1 MIKTCEEYVINEIAE
16 FKKKNDSLA
25 ETLFLKYK
33 EIDEKS
39 ETIVSLE
46 EKVSKLE
53 NVIKFMLKESVLD
66 EDDKYI
72 YSPSSFVC
80 NDEDDKEA
88 FDILKSLMPEKEN
101 KNDK

>member
-1 MIKTCEEYVINEIAE
+1 MIKTCEEYVINEITE
-16 FKKKNDSLA
+16 LKKKNDSLA

-39 ETIVSLE
+39 AVIVSLE
-46 EKVSKLE
+46 EKISKLE

-72 YSPSSFVC
+72 YLHSSFVY
-80 NDEDDKEA
+80 NNEDDKEA
-88 FDILKSLMPEKEN
+88 FDILKSLMPEKGE
-101 KNDK
+101 

>member
-1 MIKTCEEYVINEIAE
+1 MIKTCEEYVINEITE

-66 EDDKYI
+66 EDDRYI
-72 YSPSSFVC
+72 YLHSFVY
-80 NDEDDKEA
+80 NNEDDKEA
-88 FDILKSLMPEKEN
+88 FDILKSLMPKKGE
-101 KNDK
+101 

>member
-1 MIKTCEEYVINEIAE
+1 MIKTCEEYVINEITE

-53 NVIKFMLKESVLD
+53 NVIKFMLKESILD

-72 YSPSSFVC
+72 YSPSSLVYN
-80 NDEDDKEA
+80 NDDEKDA